1 MSDNNLIESKT
12 LSFEGREVCCLIKRN
27 RRSRRVS
34 LRIISRNQV
43 LLNIPTR
50 GSVTEAKR
58 FLSSKTLWIKEK
70 TGEMPRH
77 SCLEEFFSDQPQVWI
92 DSHPRNLSFEFLGS
106 RNKTIHQVTADS
118 IEVSFPENQ
127 DRESFILSFLINL
140 ARVYLPKRLE
150 VSSRK
155 VGVSYNKVRVGNQK
169 SRWGSCSSQRVIS
182 LNWRI
187 LLLDYEIGEYVLFH
201 ELAHLKHMN
210 HSSSY
215 WNLLNEWVP
224 EAKTVDRQLSQ
235 KGRELMLLGRL

>member
-34 LRIISRNQV
+34 LRIISCNQV
-43 LLNIPTR
+43 LLNVPPK

-58 FLSSKTLWIKEK
+58 FLSSKTLWIREK
-70 TGEMPRH
+70 TGEMPKH
-77 SCLEEFFSDQPQVWI
+77 SCLEEFLAFQPAVWI
-92 DSHPRNLSFEFLGS
+92 DSCPRNLFFEFLES
-106 RNKTIHQVTADS
+106 RNKTIHQVTTDS
-118 IEVSFPENQ
+118 IEVSFPDNQ
-127 DRESFILSFLINL
+127 DRENSILSFLIDL
-140 ARVYLPKRLE
+140 ARVYLPIRLE
-150 VSSRK
+150 DSSRK
-155 VGVSYNKVRVGNQK
+155 VGVSYSKVRVGNQK

-210 HSSSY
+210 HSSNY
-215 WNLLNEWVP
+215 WKLLNEWVP
-224 EAKTVDRQLSQ
+224 GARIVDRHLSQ

>member
-34 LRIISRNQV
+34 LRIISCNQV
-43 LLNIPTR
+43 LLNVPPK

-58 FLSSKTLWIKEK
+58 FLSSKTLWIREK
-70 TGEMPRH
+70 TGEMPKH
-77 SCLEEFFSDQPQVWI
+77 SCLEEFLAFQPAVWI
-92 DSHPRNLSFEFLGS
+92 DSCPRNLFFEFLES
-106 RNKTIHQVTADS
+106 RNKTIHQVTTDL
-118 IEVSFPENQ
+118 IEVSFPDNQ
-127 DRESFILSFLINL
+127 DRENSILSFLIDL
-140 ARVYLPKRLE
+140 ARVYLPIRLE

-155 VGVSYNKVRVGNQK
+155 VGVSYSKVRVGNQK

-210 HSSSY
+210 HSSNY
-215 WNLLNEWVP
+215 WKLLNEWVP
-224 EAKTVDRQLSQ
+224 GARIVDRQLSQ

>member
-1 MSDNNLIESKT
+1 MFLVEKSESVI
-12 LSFEGREVCCLIKRN
+12 G
-27 RRSRRVS
+27 
-34 LRIISRNQV
+34 
-43 LLNIPTR
+43 
-50 GSVTEAKR
+50 
-58 FLSSKTLWIKEK
+58 
-70 TGEMPRH
+70 
-77 SCLEEFFSDQPQVWI
+77 
-92 DSHPRNLSFEFLGS
+92 
-106 RNKTIHQVTADS
+106 
-118 IEVSFPENQ
+118 
-127 DRESFILSFLINL
+127 
-140 ARVYLPKRLE
+140 
-150 VSSRK
+150 
-155 VGVSYNKVRVGNQK
+155 KVRVGNQK